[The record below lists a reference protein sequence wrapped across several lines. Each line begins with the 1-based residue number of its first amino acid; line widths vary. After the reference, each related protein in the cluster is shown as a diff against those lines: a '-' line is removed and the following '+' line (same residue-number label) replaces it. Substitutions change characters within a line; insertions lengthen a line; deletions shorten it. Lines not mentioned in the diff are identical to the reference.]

1 MCAQNDSRSS
11 RILKKLWIALIMIT
25 CLRVWLGP
33 IQALDQAQAQVLPNP
48 ADQRISALQEARRTN
63 QLLEQLISTLETRT
77 LKVRI
82 EDNDKPSGKFAP
94 VRGAK
99 KGSDPGR

>member
-11 RILKKLWIALIMIT
+11 SILKKLWVALIVVT

-33 IQALDQAQAQVLPNP
+33 IQALDRAQAQVLPNP
-48 ADQRISALQEARRTN
+48 ADQRVATLQEARRTN
-63 QLLEQLISTLETRT
+63 QLLEKLISTLETRT

-82 EDNDKPSGKFAP
+82 EDNDKPSGKSVP
-94 VRGAK
+94 VRDAQ
-99 KGSDPGR
+99 KGSDLSR